1 MAKSKY
7 IETPE
12 KMWDLFLKYITHSQ
26 ENPLHRVDY
35 VGRDGNKT
43 LTPLAIPIT
52 FNGFEN
58 YLAMKG
64 VINDLGDYSKNDDGR
79 YEDYAPIITRIRNYC
94 YVNNFNGAAVN
105 LLNAN
110 LISRKLGLVDKKS
123 TEHSGSL
130 KIPNLPDIGNR

>member
-1 MAKSKY
+1 MGKKKY

-12 KMWDLFLKYITHSQ
+12 KMWELFLEYIDHSKK
-26 ENPLHRVDY
+26 NPLYRTDY

-52 FNGFEN
+52 FDGFET
-58 YLAMKG
+58 YLALKG

-79 YEDYAPIITRIRNYC
+79 YKDYAPIITRIRNYC
-94 YVNNFNGAAVN
+94 FVNNFNGAAVN

-110 LISRKLGLVDKKS
+110 LISRKLGLSDKK
-123 TEHSGSL
+123 EVDQ
-130 KIPNLPDIGNR
+130 KGNITISFED